1 MFVDVPT
8 LDDGQRLT
16 SGRRGSRLQ
25 AGVSLPVERLVSGR
39 DDPWSMPLSIAER
52 EEFLAQPHV
61 AALSVSAGSD
71 RGPLI
76 VPIWYHYVPGGPL
89 WVSTRR
95 ESRKGKLIAETGR
108 FSLLVDRV
116 APTTRYVSV
125 EGRVTAMRP
134 SSEDDLRAIA
144 SRYLVP
150 GKVEAY
156 VEFARGEYRI
166 ELEPEHWFSSDLG
179 EP

>member
-1 MFVDVPT
+1 
-8 LDDGQRLT
+8 
-16 SGRRGSRLQ
+16 
-25 AGVSLPVERLVSGR
+25 
-39 DDPWSMPLSIAER
+39 MPLSIAER

-76 VPIWYHYVPGGPL
+76 VPIWYHFVDRPGSRPI
-89 WVSTRR
+89 R